1 MTECI
6 VRDSKIINR
15 QFFFSRKTVFILR
28 CLTIKLE
35 LAYSVFFFLVCNS
48 PLIKVY
54 LLLHLYFVHLKCEN
68 YYSKIA
74 QLP

>member
-35 LAYSVFFFLVCNS
+35 LAYCFFFFSVQFAIDHGL
-48 PLIKVY
+48 PLATSVLRAPKVRE
-54 LLLHLYFVHLKCEN
+54 LL
-68 YYSKIA
+68 
-74 QLP
+74 